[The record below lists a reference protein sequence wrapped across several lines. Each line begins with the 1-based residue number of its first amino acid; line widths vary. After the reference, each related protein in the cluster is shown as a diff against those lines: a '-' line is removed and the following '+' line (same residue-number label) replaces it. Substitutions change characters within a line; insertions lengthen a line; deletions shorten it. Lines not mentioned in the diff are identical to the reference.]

1 MEEGHIKISRGLLD
15 NPVFAHQTALKIWLW
30 CLLKATFKE
39 RHVSVNVGRGNIIVS
54 LLPGQFIF
62 GRHKAEDELG
72 IDGSTIYKW
81 INKFQDEYDMIKIES
96 NNQYSVISIINWN
109 EYQGKVTTKG
119 QPKDNQ

>member
-1 MEEGHIKISRGLLD
+1 MEEGFIKISRGILN
-15 NPVFAHQTALKIWLW
+15 NPIFAHQTALKIWLW

-39 RHVSVNVGRGNIIVS
+39 RHVSVNVGRGNIIVK

-72 IDGSTIYKW
+72 IDGSTVYKW

-96 NNQYSVISIINWN
+96 NNQYSVISIINWE
-109 EYQGKVTTKG
+109 EYQEKVTTKR